1 MEKLVSL
8 FFPKCVA
15 KGPKG
20 SRFLAWGSG
29 GSVLFPRGSLVT
41 SRPLA
46 VPIWEV
52 LQNVSC

>member
-15 KGPKG
+15 KG

-29 GSVLFPRGSLVT
+29 GSVLFSRGSLVT